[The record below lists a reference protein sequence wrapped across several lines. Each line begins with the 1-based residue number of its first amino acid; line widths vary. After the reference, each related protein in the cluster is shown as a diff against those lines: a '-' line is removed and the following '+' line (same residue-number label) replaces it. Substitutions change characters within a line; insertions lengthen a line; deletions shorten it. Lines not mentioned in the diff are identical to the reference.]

1 MSNQGEFSVESA
13 REAAARDEVDAWVA
27 DFLSSSGS
35 DNAAL
40 AEALTSKPRWWLGPV
55 EVPFNQLNR
64 LAGPPGEP
72 ALCPLEDHDLER
84 VEGMEESIEEGW
96 DPPPLIVSF
105 RDGQLVLEDG
115 NHRVEGL
122 RRAGARRSGPA
133 RRLQRPSRRRSLTLP
148 QHVGPPHGATPVAV
162 VTPPR
167 CAQPPTVRATP

>member
-122 RRAGARRSGPA
+122 RRAGAREGWAVICFDDPDQRDAFSVPA
-133 RRLQRPSRRRSLTLP
+133 
-148 QHVGPPHGATPVAV
+148 GDAA
-162 VTPPR
+162 
-167 CAQPPTVRATP
+167 